1 MTVQRSICDSE
12 KIPVV
17 ANELGCVVITMSVEE
32 LGGANQGC
40 DVDSQ
45 RRWRVAACF
54 LPAILRGHRPFTKQE
69 TGGTSNHIVRERSS
83 PTPRA
88 SKNAKPAILEMQPRP
103 TEYPASMVDRQ
114 ARSSDRTRRLRA
126 ATTNSTVSYAGQ
138 DGTPKPFLM
147 IIKVARFDFIH
158 FHLRGLRALPIVNF
172 ARQNDG
178 GGRPMAFPE
187 ITGQSFPELEP
198 SAKQARFDDNP
209 AQAQRLT
216 GFTDR

>member
-1 MTVQRSICDSE
+1 MASSRSLPPSDLARSPALHE
-12 KIPVV
+12 A
-17 ANELGCVVITMSVEE
+17 ANRRHVEPY
-32 LGGANQGC
+32 
-40 DVDSQ
+40 
-45 RRWRVAACF
+45 R
-54 LPAILRGHRPFTKQE
+54 
-69 TGGTSNHIVRERSS
+69 RERSS
-83 PTPRA
+83 PTHRA
-88 SKNAKPAILEMQPRP
+88 STNAKPAILEMQPRP

-147 IIKVARFDFIH
+147 IIKVARLDFIH

-178 GGRPMAFPE
+178 GGLPMAFPE

>member
-1 MTVQRSICDSE
+1 MAESYAPT
-12 KIPVV
+12 
-17 ANELGCVVITMSVEE
+17 NIT
-32 LGGANQGC
+32 G
-40 DVDSQ
+40 
-45 RRWRVAACF
+45 
-54 LPAILRGHRPFTKQE
+54 
-69 TGGTSNHIVRERSS
+69 
-83 PTPRA
+83 
-88 SKNAKPAILEMQPRP
+88 
-103 TEYPASMVDRQ
+103 
-114 ARSSDRTRRLRA
+114 
-126 ATTNSTVSYAGQ
+126 SYAGQ

-147 IIKVARFDFIH
+147 IIKGARLDFIH

-178 GGRPMAFPE
+178 GGLPMAFPE